1 LEILL
6 EKVILKE
13 IFSIILLKIFTMIN
27 EQQAIQK
34 TNSLFHHETKFLI
47 KIILFLEKDL
57 N

>member
-34 TNSLFHHETKFLI
+34 TNSLFHHETKFQI

>member
-1 LEILL
+1 
-6 EKVILKE
+6 
-13 IFSIILLKIFTMIN
+13 MIN

-34 TNSLFHHETKFLI
+34 TNSLFHHETKFQI